1 MTRRTGVRGLVG
13 MTIGLMLAAL
23 AASAGSVSAP
33 SLEDAADAVS
43 ADAIRR
49 HTAVL
54 GSDALEGRAPGTRGG
69 RLAAAYIA
77 GELER
82 LGLEPLGDDG
92 TYFQQVPLHG
102 NIPLEES
109 RLVLTSLGE
118 PRELKLG
125 ADYVLYTTGAQTW
138 LPRPVPMVFVGFGI
152 VAPEFDYND
161 YADVDVRGKVVVYL
175 AGEPQSEDPEYFLGP
190 EPSVYAEPETK
201 QRIAL
206 ARGAVGSV
214 LIPARDACDDEC
226 WSGMRREFAFEHLT
240 LAYALPRHLSLVLRP
255 DLVPTLF
262 RESLYDLDLVRVMQ
276 REHTLRSFH
285 LPVTLTFEGSFESRN
300 FLAPNVVGRIEGS
313 DPRLADS
320 AVVVSAHYDHLGV
333 GPEVAGDSIYNG
345 VVDNALGV
353 AGVLEIAR
361 VLATRTGPPRR
372 SVVFL
377 LSTAEEEGNLGS
389 TFFLDHPPLPLSRIV
404 ANVNIDGLAHREVF
418 DDVIGIGGE
427 LSDLGELLRESA
439 HALGLEMAE
448 PDLVAAGHEAYARS
462 DQAAFAEA
470 GVPAILVNEGFSWK
484 GTRREEA
491 VRQMI
496 EWLATVY
503 HSPGDDLAQPLDFS
517 ASREHCGVVLALVM
531 TVADALEPPQWRPG
545 VPYAYQRLLSL
556 ADEPR

>member
-1 MTRRTGVRGLVG
+1 MTGVARARRTSVAVVVLLGGAIAGPPSAAAGQR
-13 MTIGLMLAAL
+13 LA
-23 AASAGSVSAP
+23 
-33 SLEDAADAVS
+33 DAAAAVS
-43 ADAIRR
+43 ADALHR
-49 HTAVL
+49 HAAVL
-54 GSDALEGRAPGTRGG
+54 GSDALEGRAPGTLGG
-69 RLAAAYIA
+69 RRAAAYIA

-82 LGLEPLGDDG
+82 LGVWPFGDDG
-92 TYFQQVPLHG
+92 TYFQEVPLHG
-102 NIPLEES
+102 NKPLPGS

-118 PRELKLG
+118 AHDLTLES
-125 ADYVLYTTGAQTW
+125 DYLLYTTGAETW
-138 LPRPVPMVFVGFGI
+138 LPRPVPMVFVGYGI

-161 YADVDVRGKVVVYL
+161 YADVDVRGKIVVYL
-175 AGEPQSEDPEYFLGP
+175 AGEPESDDSEFFLGP
-190 EPSVYAEPETK
+190 RPSVYAAPETK

-214 LIPARDACDDEC
+214 LVPPLECVNEC
-226 WSGMRREFAFEHLT
+226 WDRRRRQFAFEHLT
-240 LAYALPRHLSLVLRP
+240 LAYTLPRHLSLVLHP

-262 RESLYDLDLVRVMQ
+262 AESLYDLDQVRVMQ

-372 SVVFL
+372 SVIFL

-404 ANVNIDGLAHREVF
+404 ANVNVDGLAHRELF
-418 DDVIGIGGE
+418 DDVIGIGGD
-427 LSDLGELLRESA
+427 LSDLGELLREA
-439 HALGLEMAE
+439 ARTLGLEMAE
-448 PDLVAAGHEAYARS
+448 PDMVAAGHEAYARS

-470 GVPAILVNEGFSWK
+470 GVPAILVNEGLSWK

-491 VRQMI
+491 VRQTI
-496 EWLATVY
+496 EWLAMVY
-503 HSPGDDLAQPLDFS
+503 HSPRDDLAQPLNFE
-517 ASREHCGVVLALVM
+517 ASREHCGVVLALVLA
-531 TVADALEPPQWRPG
+531 VANALEPPQWRPG

-556 ADEPR
+556 ADEPG